1 MVNIWRL
8 RVASQPALQLA
19 HAHVYAAA
27 PTHRRPLSS
36 QRNRLQRPPFKK
48 RRSGLE
54 TRRSGLETRRHLRPS
69 LHCSLNPSL
78 PLTTYPYPTR
88 NRARIT
94 SAWPVPSTCVTFKLG
109 QVAQSLTLSH
119 SLTSTH
125 AHICPSSTPST
136 VWSSVLPPCAQRN
149 SKKRIVSVRVPN
161 KYHHIHIQ

>member
-36 QRNRLQRPPFKK
+36 QRNRLQRPPFK
-48 RRSGLE
+48 